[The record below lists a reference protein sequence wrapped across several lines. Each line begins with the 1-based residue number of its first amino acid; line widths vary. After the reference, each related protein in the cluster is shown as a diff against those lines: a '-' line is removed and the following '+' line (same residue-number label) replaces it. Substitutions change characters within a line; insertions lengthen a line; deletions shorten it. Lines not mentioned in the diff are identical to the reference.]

1 MPFGQLIIGSPGAGK
16 TTYCAGAQ
24 AFLHALDRPALVVN
38 LDPANERRLLPYAPA
53 VDINELISVADVMR
67 EFGLGPNV
75 SVGENVGESE
85 VDGEVARG
93 RHDEGR
99 SEENGR
105 WGS

>member
-24 AFLHALDRPALVVN
+24 AFLHALDRPAAVVN

-75 SVGENVGESE
+75 S
-85 VDGEVARG
+85 
-93 RHDEGR
+93 
-99 SEENGR
+99 
-105 WGS
+105 